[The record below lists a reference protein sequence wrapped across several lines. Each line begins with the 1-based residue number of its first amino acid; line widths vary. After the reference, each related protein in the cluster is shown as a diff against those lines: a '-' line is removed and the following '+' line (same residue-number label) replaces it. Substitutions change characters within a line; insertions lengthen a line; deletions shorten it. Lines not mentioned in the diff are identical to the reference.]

1 MREKGFT
8 LVELMVTM
16 GIMLVIFGVIAS
28 TYLITQRLWR
38 GGFTQITFQSTG
50 RAALEKIARNLRS
63 ATGATVLNNG
73 DKIRFV
79 TDPNRTYNSAADD
92 ITCEYYVSGTNIIY
106 DPNVNILG
114 NESTI
119 LRNVYKESN
128 IQFFQVSKKL
138 AVVTFKVYKNDV
150 LYGAHWSSMT
160 TSVDM
165 RSILDE

>member
-1 MREKGFT
+1 
-8 LVELMVTM
+8 MVTM

-50 RAALEKIARNLRS
+50 RAVLEKIARNLRS

-92 ITCEYYVSGTNIIY
+92 ITCEYYISGTDIMY
-106 DPNVNILG
+106 DPNIAVSS
-114 NESTI
+114 NEVTL
-119 LRNVYKESN
+119 LRNVTKESTTP
-128 IQFFQVSKKL
+128 FFQISGNL
-138 AVVTFKVYKNDV
+138 AIITFRVYKNDA
-150 LYGAHWSSMT
+150 LYGIHWLSMT
-160 TSVDM
+160 TSVEM
-165 RSILDE
+165 RNI

>member
-79 TDPNRTYNSAADD
+79 TDPNRTYSSAADD
-92 ITCEYYVSGTNIIY
+92 ITCEYYISGTDIMY
-106 DPNVNILG
+106 DPNIAVSS
-114 NESTI
+114 NEVTL
-119 LRNVYKESN
+119 LRNVTKESTTP
-128 IQFFQVSKKL
+128 FFQISGNL
-138 AVVTFKVYKNDV
+138 AIITFRVYKNDA
-150 LYGAHWSSMT
+150 LYGIHWLSMT
-160 TSVDM
+160 TSVEM
-165 RSILDE
+165 RNI